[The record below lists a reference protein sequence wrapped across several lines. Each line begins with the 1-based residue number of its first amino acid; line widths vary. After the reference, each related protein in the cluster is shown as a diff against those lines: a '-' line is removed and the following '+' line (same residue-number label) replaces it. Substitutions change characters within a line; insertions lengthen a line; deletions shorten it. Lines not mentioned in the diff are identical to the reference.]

1 MSYFY
6 DTHRTAEF
14 SEEEA
19 NALIGINLI
28 WTELYFSFGSILVL
42 FYVIEFFVEL
52 LTVVTTFVPS
62 NVILALVSRVNIF
75 QRILSPVLANKLR
88 YQIFWVL
95 VKQGS
100 PVWIQ
105 YLVVIISAGKSFS
118 VGLQVQL
125 NLLQSSASTFC

>member
-1 MSYFY
+1 M
-6 DTHRTAEF
+6 
-14 SEEEA
+14 
-19 NALIGINLI
+19 
-28 WTELYFSFGSILVL
+28 
-42 FYVIEFFVEL
+42 
-52 LTVVTTFVPS
+52 VTTFVPS